1 MNLTNLGNPDV
12 SLGQPKQHL
21 RRGPLHAFLKVSPG
35 TSLVVQWLRLYPP
48 MPGAWIWS
56 LLGEL
61 GSHVPPWP
69 KQQQQQKNIFRYDT
83 MAFFH
88 LCYIEQ
94 SRELRTTNQP
104 NKSIFGNTNCKT
116 QLMHRNLIPGFIYAW
131 REESTRQRWSTS
143 TLRDE
148 LGFWKCL
155 LQNYKELWREMHWW
169 QVGSSPLSGV
179 DGGNWDNSLQYLGTV
194 IFFL

>member
-1 MNLTNLGNPDV
+1 MFERKWQSAFIEPGPGMFV
-12 SLGQPKQHL
+12 SRFSVLFCLNIHL
-21 RRGPLHAFLKVSPG
+21 ES
-35 TSLVVQWLRLYPP
+35 
-48 MPGAWIWS
+48 
-56 LLGEL
+56 E
-61 GSHVPPWP
+61 
-69 KQQQQQKNIFRYDT
+69 FRYDT

-104 NKSIFGNTNCKT
+104 NKSIFGNTSCKT

-179 DGGNWDNSLQYLGTV
+179 DGGSWDNSLQYLGVV